1 MKFKG
6 IAAVAALTLALA
18 GCGSSSGSKQDVR
31 TTFEKVVHELA
42 DRNPAACT
50 LFTKRYA
57 IENTGLATYHAALAK
72 CRSHTLHN
80 NLTLPRGLKV
90 VGVKV
95 KGSKAT
101 LKASAPGQGVGIFH
115 FLEQAGKWK
124 IDSVTTK

>member
-1 MKFKG
+1 MKFKV
-6 IAAVAALTLALA
+6 IAAAAAVMLALT
-18 GCGSSSGSKQDVR
+18 GCGSSSSNKQGVR

-42 DRNPAACT
+42 SRNPSACT

-57 IENTGLATYHAALAK
+57 IENTGLANYQAALAK
-72 CRSHTLHN
+72 CRSHTLHS

-95 KGSKAT
+95 KGKRAT
-101 LKASAPGQGVGIFH
+101 LKASAPGQGIGVFH
-115 FLEQAGKWK
+115 FVEQGGQWK